1 MKSSF
6 FKISLIPLALAGLF
20 LNQNAFAFDDLT
32 THPALTDEVIDFY
45 NLFAGEKI
53 NNEDKETIIQGAQDE
68 DIPPRWINHFYDPVR
83 NLGWSGRNTGVWPQM
98 LVHYFSGTVLS
109 SEYPVSSLNWLHNQ
123 ELQSKYSRYKGN
135 RTWEKALYEY
145 AKGNKKEAYYTLG
158 YILHLIED
166 ASVPDHTRDDP
177 HAHEMRYAT
186 GDYGS
191 PLEEYAKNFNRD
203 NLNIASELKEKNFKP
218 AEFDSVDKY
227 LTALAEYSNGRFFSK
242 DTINDPLYANP
253 KIVREDDN
261 FGYGLDKNGEE
272 FELVKLRYDL
282 DVKNKVI
289 LKEYF
294 LPTTDININ
303 NEVLNQYFSRLSR
316 EAVIHGAGVIELFFR
331 EAKAIKSGQRPAPEI
346 FREMPPDP
354 AKALMLFYI
363 NPVLGIMAYGNQNFS
378 ATGEFFKV
386 VSLTNSTKE
395 IIQNFIPV
403 VAKGI
408 KELFTQDQ
416 PPELLLAGAAGA
428 TPSAENVE
436 HPEPGIFGITNIAE
450 NTDSSVDESSDQDN
464 IIYIQNSLEE
474 MRRQIEELAKNQNNL
489 PEPRLSLAPEASV
502 PVPLAE
508 ENKTATAENRPKIFL
523 VSLVY
528 PGFGGGGGAP
538 TPESGQGGS
547 APQSQTEQTQEE
559 QAPEDLN
566 LVGEP
571 ENEPEAGDEEQ
582 ESAAFLPPNL
592 SAPQCADSLATDGCL
607 LATTTVNFV
616 WPAVSGASYY
626 GINKNGDYATTTE
639 LSFATIV
646 PDFSDYNFS
655 ISAIAINN
663 GVATTSATSTQTVS
677 VATIPIAINEV
688 AWMGTGASVH
698 DEWLEL
704 KNNTARTLDLSR
716 WAIESKDGAP
726 YIALSGQMA
735 PREYRVLQRR
745 ENALV
750 INAPIETYGNGS
762 PQWALGNNGEELVL
776 YFASTTLDKTPAI
789 TGGKWV
795 AGDNSNA
802 SGRKSMERIDS
813 RQSGATSTNWATWG
827 TNVDFIKNGTDSDGN
842 PILGTPGECNSASY
856 ASVNNGEEIEDN
868 LTLAANGCYYASF
881 GEMVVASSTLT
892 IEAGARINL
901 TESDLEVEGV
911 LKVQGEKGNPVV
923 FSTFSG
929 EQTWNGIQIYGGAGT
944 STINHTIIKN
954 ISGVVLDEGATAEI
968 TNSEFINN
976 RTGVE
981 LYDESSVVI
990 ENINFA
996 STTNEAVA
1004 AYDGSNATAA
1014 SSTIIN
1020 SINNGAI
1027 SVYESSLSI
1036 SSTTIDT
1043 VYNGDGIGV
1052 YDSVVSIANT
1062 AVSNVLSGDGIALY
1076 DSEAA
1081 LENVKVANVSG
1092 EGVAVYDSNVSGIAT
1107 VDGEE
1112 VEF

>member
-1 MKSSF
+1 MT
-6 FKISLIPLALAGLF
+6 LIPLALAGLF

-253 KIVREDDN
+253 KIVREDDS
-261 FGYGLDKNGEE
+261 FGYGLDKNEEE
-272 FELVKLRYDL
+272 FELVR
-282 DVKNKVI
+282 VKTTFADNGDME
-289 LKEYF
+289 KEYY
-294 LPTTDININ
+294 
-303 NEVLNQYFSRLSR
+303 LNDKEEKEILSQYFSRLSR

-331 EAKAIKSGQRPAPEI
+331 EAEAIKNGQKPAPEI
-346 FREMPPDP
+346 FRETPPEP
-354 AKALMLFYI
+354 AKALLLFYI

-416 PPELLLAGAAGA
+416 PAELLLAGAAGA
-428 TPSAENVE
+428 TS
-436 HPEPGIFGITNIAE
+436 GAE
-450 NTDSSVDESSDQDN
+450 NTQPAVPNIVSGIAESADSSENEASDQDN
-464 IIYIQNSLEE
+464 LIYIQNSLEE

-489 PEPRLSLAPEASV
+489 SEPRLSLAPEVSV

-508 ENKTATAENRPKIFL
+508 ENKIATAENRPKIFL

-528 PGFGGGGGAP
+528 PGFGGGGG
-538 TPESGQGGS
+538 TI
-547 APQSQTEQTQEE
+547 PQPQTEQTQEE

-639 LSFATIV
+639 LSFAAIV